1 MKGAGTNEQ
10 VIIDIITQR
19 TCTER
24 QEIIQ
29 CYNNEFNRVCVCV
42 LKSFEKII

>member
-24 QEIIQ
+24 QEIMK
-29 CYNNEFNRVCVCV
+29 CYKKEFDRV
-42 LKSFEKII
+42 FESRV